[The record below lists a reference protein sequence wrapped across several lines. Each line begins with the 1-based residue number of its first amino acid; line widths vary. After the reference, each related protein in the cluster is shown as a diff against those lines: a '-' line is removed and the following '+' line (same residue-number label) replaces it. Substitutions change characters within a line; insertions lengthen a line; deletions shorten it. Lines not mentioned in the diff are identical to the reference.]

1 MVQVD
6 TGRFLNELGRL
17 FEKAKAKDSVR
28 VTLKR
33 SNLKPRKSKKPNEE
47 AQYVCLVRA
56 TDGNKK
62 ISTTVTAK
70 DYSRFQE
77 SYATILKAHMD
88 ALKRKEKT
96 KAKPTGKKA

>member
-33 SNLKPRKSKKPNEE
+33 SEHSPQSSMLL
-47 AQYVCLVRA
+47 C
-56 TDGNKK
+56 T
-62 ISTTVTAK
+62 
-70 DYSRFQE
+70 F
-77 SYATILKAHMD
+77 
-88 ALKRKEKT
+88 
-96 KAKPTGKKA
+96 PTYFRGHHV